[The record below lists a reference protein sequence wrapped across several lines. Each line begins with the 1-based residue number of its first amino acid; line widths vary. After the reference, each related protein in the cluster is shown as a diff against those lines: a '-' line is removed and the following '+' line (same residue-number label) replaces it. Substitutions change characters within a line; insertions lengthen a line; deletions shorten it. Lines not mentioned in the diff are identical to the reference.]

1 MQISQN
7 AIGIP
12 PSSFPIYEKL
22 FNFIDSCF
30 CDFRPLSRTKKGLL
44 LTAEDDITEDLVDF
58 FETKQESILD
68 ANISFRFTNQSKQGA
83 YKTDIGVKLGRKYIA
98 SNRTPFCW
106 IEAKRLPT
114 PKSGNS
120 RDEREYVIVSQEKN
134 NGRKRFTGNGGI
146 QRFKEGKYA
155 HDHQYAI
162 MIGYIQEQDV
172 LFWLK
177 TINGWIKDL
186 INQIPDF
193 WNESDFL
200 KPVSGKK
207 QRYFSVHNRKEL
219 KEITLQHFW
228 IQIC

>member
-7 AIGIP
+7 TIGTP
-12 PSSFPIYEKL
+12 PSPFPIYEKL
-22 FNFIDSCF
+22 FNFIDSCLY
-30 CDFRPLSRTKKGLL
+30 DFRPLSKTKKELL
-44 LTAEDDITEDLVDF
+44 IMAEDDITEDLVDF
-58 FETKQESILD
+58 FETKQDVISALD
-68 ANISFRFTNQSKQGA
+68 YSFRFTNQSKKGP
-83 YKTDIGVKLGRKYIA
+83 YKMDIGVKLGRKYIA
-98 SNRTPFCW
+98 SNRAPFCW

-134 NGRKRFTGNGGI
+134 NGKKRFKGNGGI

-155 HDHQYAI
+155 PDHQYAI
-162 MIGYIQEQDV
+162 MIGYIQEQDAT
-172 LFWLK
+172 FWLK
-177 TINGWIKDL
+177 TINNWIKDL
-186 INQIPDF
+186 IKQTPEV
-193 WNESDFL
+193 WNESDLL

-228 IQIC
+228 IQIS

>member
-7 AIGIP
+7 AIGTP
-12 PSSFPIYEKL
+12 PSPFPIYEKL
-22 FNFIDSCF
+22 FNFIDSCL
-30 CDFRPLSRTKKGLL
+30 CDFRPLSRTKNGLL

-58 FETKQESILD
+58 FETKQESM
-68 ANISFRFTNQSKQGA
+68 ANINVSFRFTNQSKQGG

-98 SNRTPFCW
+98 SNRIPFCW

-134 NGRKRFTGNGGI
+134 NGKKRFTGNGGI

-155 HDHQYAI
+155 PDHQYAI
-162 MIGYIQEQDV
+162 MVGYIQEQDA

-177 TINGWIKDL
+177 TINNWIKDL
-186 INQIPDF
+186 INETPDF
-193 WNESDFL
+193 WNEGDCL
-200 KPVSGKK
+200 KPVNGKK
-207 QRYFSVHNRKEL
+207 QRYVSVHSRKKLE
-219 KEITLQHFW
+219 EITLQHFW
-228 IQIC
+228 IQIS